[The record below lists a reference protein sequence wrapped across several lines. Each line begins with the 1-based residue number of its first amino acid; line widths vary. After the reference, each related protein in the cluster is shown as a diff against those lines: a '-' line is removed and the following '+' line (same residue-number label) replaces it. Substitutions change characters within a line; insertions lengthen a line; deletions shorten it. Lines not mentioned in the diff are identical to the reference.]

1 MQAPID
7 LHRTSKPGAWSLEEE
22 VAAWRSKRAL
32 RPSATI
38 GSVRV
43 VRIPKRGAS
52 PSERSTGHALR
63 ATAR

>member
-7 LHRTSKPGAWSLEEE
+7 LERTSKPRASSLEEE
-22 VAAWRSKRAL
+22 VVVWRSKRAL
-32 RPSATI
+32 RPRATI

-43 VRIPKRGAS
+43 VRIPKRAGS
-52 PSERSTGHALR
+52 PSDRSTGHMLR

>member
-1 MQAPID
+1 MQE
-7 LHRTSKPGAWSLEEE
+7 LNLGRTSKPGGRSLEEE

-32 RPSATI
+32 RPTSTM

-43 VRIPKRGAS
+43 VRIPKRAAS
-52 PSERSTGHALR
+52 PPDRPTGQALR